1 MGVKMKVFVQVRM
14 AEAINEALRLVAA
27 AQRPPVNRSD
37 VINRAVW
44 EFLRKEAQ
52 DNPDVAAVLADATAE
67 MAW

>member
-1 MGVKMKVFVQVRM
+1 MGVKMKILVPVRM

-44 EFLRKEAQ
+44 EYLSKEAQ
-52 DNPDVAAVLADATAE
+52 VNPDVAALIADATAE